1 MLIMGTSFAAIDL
14 KLDKVSLGKVTKFFR
29 LLPTHFL
36 VFQFYTILKCAD
48 EYRNCMLPGNGAKVS
63 FLFVPLYF
71 FCNILLMIY
80 YNAMH
85 SCNTLTTVKF

>member
-36 VFQFYTILKCAD
+36 VFQFYTILNALMNIEIVCYQEMEPKS
-48 EYRNCMLPGNGAKVS
+48 LS
-63 FLFVPLYF
+63 FLYLFTFFVT
-71 FCNILLMIY
+71 FC
-80 YNAMH
+80 
-85 SCNTLTTVKF
+85 